1 MQIQKKMTALLND
14 GEIRR
19 ILVDAVNAQAGGNAV
34 AKADQ
39 VKIDYSGDRRR
50 GLRFSAQVEIT
61 ETENAK

>member
-1 MQIQKKMTALLND
+1 MQIQKKTTALLND
-14 GEIRR
+14 EEIRR
-19 ILVDAVNAQAGGNAV
+19 ILAEAVNAQAGANV
-34 AKADQ
+34 KSTQ